1 MNKTVLTVSELTSYL
16 QGVLRREELLSD
28 LWVAGEISNFH
39 RHHSGHC
46 YFTLKDKESRL
57 RAVFFK
63 NQVEKIKFNME
74 NGLDV
79 MARGY
84 IDIYKQRGE
93 YQLYVQEMEPA
104 GIGALHLAFEQLKKK
119 LEEEGLFSEDRKKP
133 LPPFPQKVGVVSSA
147 SGAAIRDILAVFQRR
162 SAGTSL
168 LLAPAR
174 VQGEGAGEEIATALE
189 KLARTDV
196 DVIIV
201 TRGGGS
207 LEELWAFNEEVVAR
221 AIFACSKPVISAVGH
236 ERDFTIADFV
246 ADTRA
251 PTPSAAAEMVVPD
264 HRQIIKDIG
273 DFQRRL
279 KKGLLDLL
287 ERRKQELERLGQKR
301 IFLRPQE
308 ELIERR
314 RQHLD
319 DLESK
324 MITRVRHD
332 QQMEKERLQTRVA
345 RLEGLSPLKIL
356 GLGYSICT
364 DPTGEMVYKD
374 SRQLKTDDQIKVILS
389 RGQADAR
396 VTCIRE
402 NENEEDENGGQA
414 EG

>member
-1 MNKTVLTVSELTSYL
+1 MDKTVLTVSELTSYL

-28 LWVAGEISNFH
+28 LWVTGEISNFH
-39 RHHSGHC
+39 QHYSGHC

-63 NQVEKIKFNME
+63 SHAEKIKFKME

-119 LEEEGLFSEDRKKP
+119 LEGEGLFAEDHKKP

-147 SGAAIRDILAVFQRR
+147 SGAAIKDILAVFQRR

-174 VQGEGAGEEIATALE
+174 VQGEGAGEEIADALD
-189 KLARTDV
+189 KLSRTDV

-221 AIFACSKPVISAVGH
+221 AIFACQIPVISAVGH

-246 ADTRA
+246 ADSRA

-264 HRQIIKDIG
+264 HRQIKKDILEYK
-273 DFQRRL
+273 RRL
-279 KKGLLDLL
+279 EKGLIALLDK
-287 ERRKQELERLGQKR
+287 RKQELERLRQKR

-314 RQHLD
+314 RQLLD
-319 DLESK
+319 ELENK
-324 MITRVRHD
+324 MVTKVKHE
-332 QQMEKERLQTRVA
+332 QQMERERLQTRVA

-364 DPTGEMVYKD
+364 DLSGEKIYKD
-374 SRQLKTDDQIKVILS
+374 FRQLETDEQIRIILS
-389 RGQADAR
+389 RGEAEAR
-396 VTCIRE
+396 VISTHDKAKK
-402 NENEEDENGGQA
+402 EDGNGGQA
-414 EG
+414 KG

>member
-1 MNKTVLTVSELTSYL
+1 MDKTVLTVSELTSYL

-39 RHHSGHC
+39 KHYSGHC

-63 NQVEKIKFNME
+63 GQAEKIKFKME
-74 NGLDV
+74 DGLDV
-79 MARGY
+79 MARGF

-93 YQLYVQEMEPA
+93 YQLYVQDMEPA
-104 GIGALHLAFEQLKKK
+104 GVGALHLAFEQLKKK
-119 LEEEGLFSEDRKKP
+119 LEEEGLFAEEHKKP

-147 SGAAIRDILAVFQRR
+147 SGAAIKDILAVFRRR

-174 VQGEGAGEEIATALE
+174 VQGDGAGEEIANALE
-189 KLARTDV
+189 KLSRTDV

-207 LEELWAFNEEVVAR
+207 LEELWAFNEEVLAR
-221 AIFACSKPVISAVGH
+221 AIYACPVPVISAVGH

-246 ADTRA
+246 ADSRA

-264 HRQIIKDIG
+264 HREIIKDIKEYR
-273 DFQRRL
+273 RRL
-279 KKGLLDLL
+279 KKGLFDLL
-287 ERRKQELERLGQKR
+287 ERRENELETLRQKR
-301 IFLRPQE
+301 IFLRPLE
-308 ELIERR
+308 EIIERR
-314 RQHLD
+314 QQILD
-319 DLESK
+319 DLETK
-324 MITRVRHD
+324 MATKIKHD
-332 QQMEKERLQTRVA
+332 QQMERERLQTRVA

-364 DPTGEMVYKD
+364 DISGEKVYKD
-374 SRQLKTDDQIKVILS
+374 YRQLKKEDRVKIIFS
-389 RGQADAR
+389 RGEAEANVVSTRDNQDK
-396 VTCIRE
+396 
-402 NENEEDENGGQA
+402 EDGNGGKA
-414 EG
+414 KG